1 MMTNTGIRGLL
12 GLACGIGLAT
22 MVAVAPATAADLTA
36 PPFKAAPAEAAYNWS
51 GFYVGATLGG
61 GMASL
66 PVTDKDN
73 FTLFNGGP
81 LVDGQTL
88 KSGGA
93 VGGVHAGY
101 NWQFAP
107 SILVGLEGDFNW
119 ASFRSTDTTCQGFCS
134 DPAQDQL
141 VTSSKLDKF
150 GTLRARFGLTSDRA
164 LIYLTAGPA
173 WGHVNASVAVNCP
186 LCGSSGMPLALASD
200 SSFHV
205 GLAVGG
211 GVEYALTQNWLLR
224 AEYMHLDFSN
234 KDTVFQDVFVGLP
247 FVGFRASSTATADIA
262 RIGVSYKVW

>member
-1 MMTNTGIRGLL
+1 MNIRIGDLL
-12 GLACGIGLAT
+12 GLACGIGFGA
-22 MVAVAPATAADLTA
+22 MVAVAPAAAADMTA
-36 PPFKAAPAEAAYNWS
+36 PAFKAAPAEAAFNWS

-119 ASFRSTDTTCQGFCS
+119 ASFRSSDTTCQGFCS

-164 LIYLTAGPA
+164 LVYLTAGPA

-234 KDTVFQDVFVGLP
+234 KDAVFQDVFVGLP